1 MAMKTSSKGVS
12 LIKQFE
18 CCRLKAYKCPA
29 GVWTIGY
36 GHTAGVKEGDI
47 ITQETAESYLRNDLV
62 QYEKAVMNYDGIYHF
77 NQNQFDALVSFT
89 YNCGAGNLKN
99 LTQSGKRTIAQIS
112 EKLLLYNKAGG
123 VTLLGL
129 KRRRAAEKVLFDT
142 PIKSD
147 KIETPIKSDK
157 IETPIKSDKTDSKY
171 YPEYIGDSPRV
182 DEVLSAIGANADY
195 DMTQTKP
202 YLRRKPIAIANSIK
216 KYTGTAAQ
224 NIKIIKLAKD
234 GKLRRV

>member
-18 CCRLKAYKCPA
+18 GCRLKAYKCPA

-36 GHTAGVKEGDI
+36 GHTAGVKAGDI
-47 ITQETAESYLRNDLV
+47 ITQEIAESYLRNDLV
-62 QYEKAVMNYDGIYHF
+62 TYEKAVMNYDGIYHF

-112 EKLLLYNKAGG
+112 EKILLYNKAGG
-123 VTLLGL
+123 VTLFGL
-129 KRRRAAEKVLFDT
+129 QRRRAAEKVLFDT

-147 KIETPIKSDK
+147 KIETS
-157 IETPIKSDKTDSKY
+157 IKSDKTDSKY
-171 YPEYIGDSPRV
+171 YQKYTGDSPRV

-195 DMTQTKP
+195 DMTQTRP
-202 YLRRKPIAIANSIK
+202 YLRRKPIATANGIK

>member
-18 CCRLKAYKCPA
+18 GCRLKAYKCPA

-36 GHTAGVKEGDI
+36 GHTAGVKAGDI

-62 QYEKAVMNYDGIYHF
+62 TYEKYVMNYDGIYHF

-99 LTQSGKRTIAQIS
+99 LTQGGKRTIAQIS

-129 KRRRAAEKVLFDT
+129 QRRRSAEKVLFDT

-157 IETPIKSDKTDSKY
+157 TDSKY
-171 YPEYIGDSPRV
+171 YQKYTGDSPRV
-182 DEVLSAIGANADY
+182 DEVLSAIGANVDY
-195 DMTQTKP
+195 DMTQTRP
-202 YLRRKPIAIANSIK
+202 YLRRKPIATANSIK

>member
-18 CCRLKAYKCPA
+18 GCRLKAYKCPA

-36 GHTAGVKEGDI
+36 GHTAGVKAGDI

-62 QYEKAVMNYDGIYHF
+62 TYEKYVMNYDGIYHF

-89 YNCGAGNLKN
+89 YNCGPGNLKN

-112 EKLLLYNKAGG
+112 DKLLLYNKAGG

-129 KRRRAAEKVLFDT
+129 QRRRTAEKVLFDT

-157 IETPIKSDKTDSKY
+157 TDSKY
-171 YPEYIGDSPRV
+171 YPKYTGDSPRV
-182 DEVLSAIGANADY
+182 DEVLSVIGANADY
-195 DMTQTKP
+195 DMTQTRP
-202 YLRRKPIAIANSIK
+202 YLRRKPIATANGIK

>member
-18 CCRLKAYKCPA
+18 GCRLKAYKCPA

-36 GHTAGVKEGDI
+36 GHTAGVKAGDI

-62 QYEKAVMNYDGIYHF
+62 TYEKAVMNYDGIYHF

-89 YNCGAGNLKN
+89 YNCGPGNLKN

-129 KRRRAAEKVLFDT
+129 QRRRSAEKVLFDT

-157 IETPIKSDKTDSKY
+157 TDSKY
-171 YPEYIGDSPRV
+171 YPKYIGDSPRV
-182 DEVLSAIGANADY
+182 DEVLSAIEANSDY
-195 DMTQTKP
+195 DMTQTKA
-202 YLRRKPIAIANSIK
+202 YLRRRPIATANGIK
-216 KYTGTAAQ
+216 NYTGTAAQ

-234 GKLRRV
+234 GKIEEGIT

>member
-18 CCRLKAYKCPA
+18 GCRLKAYKCPA

-36 GHTAGVKEGDI
+36 GHTAGVKAGDI

-62 QYEKAVMNYDGIYHF
+62 TYEKAVINYDGIYHF

-129 KRRRAAEKVLFDT
+129 QRRRAAEKVLFDT

-157 IETPIKSDKTDSKY
+157 TDSKY
-171 YPEYIGDSPRV
+171 YQKYTGDSPRV

-202 YLRRKPIAIANSIK
+202 YLRRKPIATANSIK

>member
-1 MAMKTSSKGVS
+1 MAMKTSYRGVS

-18 CCRLKAYKCPA
+18 GCRLKAYKCPA

-62 QYEKAVMNYDGIYHF
+62 TYEKAVMNYDGIYHF

-129 KRRRAAEKVLFDT
+129 QRRRAAEKVLFDT

-147 KIETPIKSDK
+147 KIETPI
-157 IETPIKSDKTDSKY
+157 ESDKTDSKY
-171 YPEYIGDSPRV
+171 YQKYTGDSPRV

-195 DMTQTKP
+195 DMKQTKP
-202 YLRRKPIAIANSIK
+202 YLRRKPIATANSIK

>member
-18 CCRLKAYKCPA
+18 GCRLKAYKCPA

-47 ITQETAESYLRNDLV
+47 ITQQTADAYLRNDLAK
-62 QYEKAVMNYDGIYHF
+62 YEKYVLNYDAIYHF

-89 YNCGAGNLKN
+89 YNCGVGNLKN

-123 VTLLGL
+123 VVLRGL
-129 KRRRAAEKVLFDT
+129 QRRRVAEKELFDT
-142 PIKSD
+142 PI
-147 KIETPIKSDK
+147 EY
-157 IETPIKSDKTDSKY
+157 DKTDLKY
-171 YPEYIGDSPRV
+171 YPQYTGDSPRV
-182 DEVLSAIGANADY
+182 DEVLSAIGANSDY
-195 DMTQTKP
+195 DMIQTKA
-202 YLRRKPIAIANSIK
+202 YLRRKPIATANGIK
-216 KYTGTAAQ
+216 KYSGTAAQ
-224 NIKIIKLAKD
+224 NNKIIKLAKD